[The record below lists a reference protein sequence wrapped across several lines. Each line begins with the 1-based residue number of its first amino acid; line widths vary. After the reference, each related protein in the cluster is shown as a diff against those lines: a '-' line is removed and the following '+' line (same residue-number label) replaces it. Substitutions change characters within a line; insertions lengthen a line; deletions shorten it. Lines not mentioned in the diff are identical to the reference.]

1 MATINTDIAQKID
14 IIARENNTATINLV
28 IADSA
33 GTAFSLADYNV
44 TFTIYDSSSTYITKS
59 NGNGGITATASGSS
73 TLDSTGKITI
83 KMSVSD
89 LSILPG
95 TYTHKLVLS
104 STDGNET
111 KTWMYGKF
119 KLNND

>member
-14 IIARENNTATINLV
+14 IVTRENNSATINLV
-28 IADSA
+28 IADSSGA
-33 GTAFSLADYNV
+33 AFNLTGYTVNFKVYSDNIDHIA
-44 TFTIYDSSSTYITKS
+44 KS
-59 NGNGGITATASGSS
+59 NGSGITATGSGSG

-83 KMSVSD
+83 KLTTTD

-95 TYTHKLVLS
+95 SYSHKLTLTKGDDV
-104 STDGNET
+104 

-119 KLNND
+119 KVNND